1 MNPRPLGYEQAE
13 RRRNPS
19 RPVAYAHAGLSL
31 RRGAVSACLTMSG
44 SLRGVLVTTMVTPS
58 AGYRFRQGRWRLPQG
73 PGDVSRSPR
82 PTGGQPPS
90 VILHESDVAGAA
102 DATEQ
107 SRSVQEHPETDT
119 HPAAAAISAAH
130 GRCHPIRPAD
140 RRSPPD
146 LGFIIVLPSS
156 AIRLTPPS
164 PATPAR
170 TTRVPTGVP
179 ARGRQAVFRPRRHL
193 AGPNGTR
200 QPRVTAPTPASR
212 RLRCFF
218 EEQRHEVRRP
228 VRRPIRFLV
237 DVGNSHQAA
246 RYVLSGRTGHA
257 ALDERIGA
265 AELAHERRD
274 RDLLISTGWP

>member
-31 RRGAVSACLTMSG
+31 RRGAVSACLSMSG

-82 PTGGQPPS
+82 PPGGQPPS

-119 HPAAAAISAAH
+119 HPAAAAISAAY

-146 LGFIIVLPSS
+146 LGFHHRLAFLCHPADAAVSS
-156 AIRLTPPS
+156 DARKDHARAHKS
-164 PATPAR
+164 AR
-170 TTRVPTGVP
+170 TRAPSGVP
-179 ARGRQAVFRPRRHL
+179 ASA
-193 AGPNGTR
+193 
-200 QPRVTAPTPASR
+200 TPS
-212 RLRCFF
+212 
-218 EEQRHEVRRP
+218 
-228 VRRPIRFLV
+228 
-237 DVGNSHQAA
+237 
-246 RYVLSGRTGHA
+246 
-257 ALDERIGA
+257 
-265 AELAHERRD
+265 
-274 RDLLISTGWP
+274 WP